1 MTAYDQ
7 LAWLSV
13 FVGLIVVARLLV
25 SKPAVRVLGPRLRR
39 LGEWATDRMNR
50 PEDVDP
56 EAEEMALYL
65 RRQRLVAQLDRV
77 RRLLPVDEHMSAT
90 RQLGNR
96 LAYESLLADVAR
108 LPEVY
113 PLAVA
118 TATPATSVIRHDQRR
133 GSTVEVLDVVGWR

>member
-13 FVGLIVVARLLV
+13 FVGLIVVVRLLV
-25 SKPAVRVLGPRLRR
+25 SRLALRVLAPRLRR
-39 LGEWATDRMNR
+39 LGEWAVDRMNR
-50 PEDVDP
+50 PEEIDP
-56 EAEEMALYL
+56 EAEEMALFL
-65 RRQRLVAQLDRV
+65 RRQRLLAQLDRV

-90 RQLGNR
+90 RQIGNR
-96 LAYESLLADVAR
+96 LAYNSLVADLAR

-113 PLAVA
+113 PMAA
-118 TATPATSVIRHDQRR
+118 AAPTTSLIRHDQRR

>member
-25 SKPAVRVLGPRLRR
+25 SRLALRVLAPRLRR
-39 LGEWATDRMNR
+39 LGEWAVDRMER
-50 PEDVDP
+50 PEEVDP
-56 EAEEMALYL
+56 EAEEMALFL
-65 RRQRLVAQLDRV
+65 RRQRLAAHLDRV

-96 LAYESLLADVAR
+96 MAYDSLVADLAR
-108 LPEVY
+108 LPEIY
-113 PLAVA
+113 PVPPV
-118 TATPATSVIRHDQRR
+118 TPTTSLIRHDQRR

>member
-13 FVGLIVVARLLV
+13 FVGLIVLARLLV
-25 SKPAVRVLGPRLRR
+25 SRLALRVLAPRLRR
-39 LGEWATDRMNR
+39 LGDWAVDRMNR
-50 PEDVDP
+50 PEELDP

-65 RRQRLVAQLDRV
+65 RRQRLAAQLDRV

-90 RQLGNR
+90 RQIGNR
-96 LAYESLLADVAR
+96 LAYDSLVADLAR

-113 PLAVA
+113 PVSPV
-118 TATPATSVIRHDQRR
+118 TPTTSEIRHDQRR

>member
-13 FVGLIVVARLLV
+13 FVGLIVLARLLV
-25 SKPAVRVLGPRLRR
+25 SRLALRVLAPRLRR
-39 LGEWATDRMNR
+39 LGDWAVDRMNR
-50 PEDVDP
+50 PEELDP

-65 RRQRLVAQLDRV
+65 RRQRLAAQLDRV

-90 RQLGNR
+90 RQIGNR
-96 LAYESLLADVAR
+96 MAYNSLVADLAR

-113 PLAVA
+113 PVAVV
-118 TATPATSVIRHDQRR
+118 TPTTSEIRHDQRR

>member
-7 LAWLSV
+7 LAWLAA

-25 SKPAVRVLGPRLRR
+25 SRFAVRVLAPRLRR
-39 LGEWATDRMNR
+39 LGEWASDRMNR
-50 PEDVDP
+50 PEEIDP

-96 LAYESLLADVAR
+96 LAYDSLLADLAG

-113 PLAVA
+113 PGAAV
-118 TATPATSVIRHDQRR
+118 TTPTSSVIRHDQRR
-133 GSTVEVLDVVGWR
+133 GSSVEVLDVVGWR